1 MKTFDHRL
9 EATSAFLLPIVTALT
24 LSSCGKSDSGSETT
38 AVPSGNSTPT
48 SADTSPTSVTN
59 LEFLDIEKDTLKF
72 GFIKLTDCAPIVIAK
87 EKGYFDDEGLSVA
100 VEAQGNW
107 KELLNRV
114 INGDLDG
121 AHMLAGQPI
130 GATVGF
136 GSQAEIVTA
145 YSLDYNGNGITVSNE
160 IWEKMKPAV
169 PKDSSGKPIHPIEAD
184 ALKPIVDDAKAAGN
198 KLKMGMVFP
207 VSTHNYE
214 IRYWLAAAGVNPGF
228 YFDPATEQ
236 VDVPGFLNGDV
247 ELSVT
252 PPPQMPQTLEAGTIC
267 AYCVGEPWN
276 QQAVFKKIGVPV
288 TTNYDIWKNN
298 PEKVFGVSKA
308 WADKNPNTWTA
319 VTKALI
325 RAGKWLDAS
334 LENRKEAA
342 MILSKP
348 NYVGAPYEVIA
359 NSMTGTFEFEAGDK
373 RSMPDFNVFF
383 RHNASYPFYS
393 DCIWFLTQMVRWG
406 QIPEQKPD
414 AWFHDMARKIYRP
427 EIYEKAAKMLVA
439 EGKMSESDFPFGT
452 DGYRAPSTEFID
464 GNAYDGRKP
473 NDYIKSFA
481 IGLK

>member
-1 MKTFDHRL
+1 MKLTFL
-9 EATSAFLLPIVTALT
+9 SIPFTALAAFL
-24 LSSCGKSDSGSETT
+24 LSSCGKSDSSVSTAYPEAVLETPKADQTISSEM
-38 AVPSGNSTPT
+38 
-48 SADTSPTSVTN
+48 
-59 LEFLDIEKDTLKF
+59 EFLDIEKDTLKF

-87 EKGYFDDEGLSVA
+87 EKGYFDDEGLNVN
-100 VEAQGNW
+100 VEAQANW

-136 GSQAEIVTA
+136 GSQADIVTA
-145 YSLDYNGNGITVSNE
+145 YSLDYNGNGITVSND
-160 IWEKMKPAV
+160 IWAKMKPDV
-169 PKDSSGKPIHPIEAD
+169 PKGSDGKPIHPIKAD
-184 ALKPIVDDAKAAGN
+184 ALKPIVDEAKTAGN

-214 IRYWLAAAGVNPGF
+214 IRYWLAASGINPGF
-228 YFDPATEQ
+228 YFDPATKQ

-252 PPPQMPQTLEAGTIC
+252 PPPQMPSVLEAGTIC

-298 PEKVFGVSKA
+298 PEKVFGVSKE
-308 WADKNPNTWTA
+308 WAEKNPNTWLA
-319 VTKALI
+319 ITKALI

-334 LENRKEAA
+334 LDNRKEAA
-342 MILSKP
+342 KILSQP

-359 NSMTGTFEFEAGDK
+359 NSMTGTFEFEVGDK
-373 RSMPDFNVFF
+373 RPMPDFNVFF
-383 RHNASYPFYS
+383 RYNASYPFYS

-406 QIPEQKPD
+406 QIPEQKAD
-414 AWFHDMARKIYRP
+414 DWYHEMAKNIYRP
-427 EIYEKAAKMLVA
+427 DVYEKAAKMLVA
-439 EGKMSESDFPFGT
+439 EGKAETSDFPFGT
-452 DGYRAPSTEFID
+452 DGYRAPSTDFID
-464 GNAYDGRKP
+464 GNSYDGRQP
-473 NDYIKSFA
+473 VDYVNSFS